1 MKKALFAAAVL
12 VVAGSLAS
20 IVGIVADPN
29 NLTFWSQ
36 ALLWCLL
43 GTVLVVPALVFAG
56 SSSPP
61 ADAAAASTAR
71 RTSEPPASGRSLVRS
86 GAYAFSGIAVVWTA
100 ISLVSLFVYPEHLA
114 FWTQSVLWSLLVLL
128 VWAPV
133 MTFVVNPFDDPAL
146 ADAPAQ
152 EATLHA
158 ESAIAG
164 DHGVPESPQEDVPDF
179 IPDPAVPTVQPRSI
193 PRDKDAEID
202 GSIFDEPDPAAPS
215 NVRWPEEPSS

>member
-1 MKKALFAAAVL
+1 MKKVLFAAAVL
-12 VVAGSLAS
+12 VVAGSLVS

-61 ADAAAASTAR
+61 ADAATASTAR
-71 RTSEPPASGRSLVRS
+71 RTSEPPTAGRSVVRS

-100 ISLVSLFVYPEHLA
+100 ISLVGLFVYPENLA

-152 EATLHA
+152 EPPDRAVPAATG
-158 ESAIAG
+158 EP
-164 DHGVPESPQEDVPDF
+164 GVPESPQEEVQDF
-179 IPDPAVPTVQPRSI
+179 IPDRVRTVQPRSI
-193 PRDKDAEID
+193 PRDKDTEID
-202 GSIFDEPDPAAPS
+202 GSIFDEPNPAAPS
-215 NVRWPEEPSS
+215 NMQWPEEPSP